1 MNEQLPDAKANVP
14 TPEQL
19 VGRLVRQ
26 LRQGRGWSQQEVAEK
41 MRAYGYQWS
50 QATVTRL
57 ESASR
62 PIRVNELAD
71 LAMLFEVHVTQ
82 FLNPEKSVVWD
93 DLDGLEREI
102 EELSAKR
109 VAVRE
114 HLDNQI
120 ALAEEAARGRAA
132 LAANLAQI
140 DRRLE
145 ILAQWVP
152 RFQEIARG
160 RARNGD
166 RSEPAQP

>member
-1 MNEQLPDAKANVP
+1 MHVMNEQLPNARANVP

-19 VGRLVRQ
+19 IGRLLRQ
-26 LRQGRGWSQQEVAEK
+26 LRQGRGWSQQEVAER

-62 PIRVNELAD
+62 PIRVNELTD
-71 LAMLFEVHVTQ
+71 LARLFEIHVTQ
-82 FLNPEKSVVWD
+82 FMNPEESVVWD

-102 EELSAKR
+102 EELSAKQ
-109 VAVRE
+109 VVMRE
-114 HLDNQI
+114 HLANQI

-132 LAANLAQI
+132 VAAHLAQV

-145 ILAQWVP
+145 LLRQWLP
-152 RFQEIARG
+152 RFQEIAHG

-166 RSEPAQP
+166 RHE